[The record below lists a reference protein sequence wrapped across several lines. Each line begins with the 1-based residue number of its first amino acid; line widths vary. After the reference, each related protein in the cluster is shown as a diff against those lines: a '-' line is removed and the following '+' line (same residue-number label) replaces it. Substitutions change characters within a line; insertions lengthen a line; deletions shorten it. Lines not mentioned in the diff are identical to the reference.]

1 MEPKWPSQFWE
12 FIPKL
17 KNHCKFDILTK
28 KQVFLLYSSVY
39 YRYRLNRKESLNF
52 ALFSMKIFM
61 IIHISCGLPQN
72 YYNIS
77 TKYPPLPQTPKKCFF
92 SQIATIISSIFLTFL
107 SHNLL
112 YFYPKMPKKSSF
124 LQIAHIILDTFLT
137 LLRENLSNWSKFL
150 TFRSKSYTWLK
161 FAWAAVCVT
170 LSK

>member
-1 MEPKWPSQFWE
+1 MSSLDVSTLFRSEKLACEIEISSKIQYDILPNTSKIEPKWPSQLRE

-77 TKYPPLPQTPKKCFF
+77 TKYLEICPPPSPKRPKSVFSHKLRRSYRAFF
-92 SQIATIISSIFLTFL
+92 
-107 SHNLL
+107 
-112 YFYPKMPKKSSF
+112 
-124 LQIAHIILDTFLT
+124 
-137 LLRENLSNWSKFL
+137 
-150 TFRSKSYTWLK
+150 
-161 FAWAAVCVT
+161 
-170 LSK
+170 